1 MNRVLHAVT
10 VILCTGCF
18 LYQAYEILV
27 VFLRHPTS
35 KTTSFKTLGQ
45 VGMPRV
51 EICLNKGYDLK
62 FLKEQGY
69 D

>member
-27 VFLRHPTS
+27 IFLSHPTS

-51 EICLNKGYDLK
+51 EICLNKGYDLE